1 MIQLIA
7 IDMDGTLLNPDHVVS
22 ERNKRAI
29 RAAQAKGIEVMIA
42 TGRGYPE
49 ALKPVQDAG
58 LAPAFICL
66 NGADVRDDTGE
77 IVSGIYLLEDDIKQ
91 IKAILEAHT
100 IDYQIFI
107 SDHVYTLDPEQQVE
121 IFIQLAEDGNQVP
134 DVEDI
139 RASIL
144 ESVKEGYIKQVDSF
158 DKLLAD
164 KKNDVFKIFGASFN
178 RENLDKA
185 REALEKIPGIAVSS
199 SGAGNIEITNIN
211 AQKGIALEAYTKIKE
226 IPMENVMAIGD
237 NFNDVSM
244 FERAGR
250 SVAMGTAPSEVKV
263 LCTHETETNA
273 NDGVAFAIEAIL
285 DQK

>member
-7 IDMDGTLLNPDHVVS
+7 IDMDGTLLGPDHAVS
-22 ERNKRAI
+22 ERNRQAI
-29 RAAQAKGIEVMIA
+29 IAAQAQGIEVMIA

-49 ALKPVQDAG
+49 ALKPVEEAG

-66 NGADVRDDTGE
+66 NGADVRDDKGE

-91 IKAILEAHT
+91 IRRILEENT

-107 SDHVYTLDPEQQVE
+107 GDHVYTLDPEQQVD
-121 IFIQLAEDGNQVP
+121 IFVQLAEATNQVP
-134 DVEDI
+134 NVEDI
-139 RASIL
+139 RAGIL
-144 ESVKEGYIKQVDSF
+144 QSVQDGYVKQVDSF
-158 DKLLAD
+158 DDLLTD
-164 KKNDVFKIFGASFN
+164 QINDVYKIFGASFD
-178 RENLDKA
+178 RDKLDVA

-237 NFNDVSM
+237 NFNDLSM
-244 FERAGR
+244 FERVGR
-250 SVAMGTAPSEVKV
+250 SVAMGSAPSEVKV
-263 LCTHETETNA
+263 SCTHQTQSNA
-273 NDGVAFAIEAIL
+273 KDGVALAIEAVL
-285 DQK
+285 DI